1 MANPFCDSALDLLGL
16 QLENAFPIFVS
27 DASFYTM
34 AALVPIFPC
43 YILTKHIVTNAYK
56 LFKNYQK
63 SAKLQGHYSHHHIFV
78 GGRQV
83 GEIITQIP
91 SSPPIP
97 GFWEEVF

>member
-1 MANPFCDSALDLLGL
+1 
-16 QLENAFPIFVS
+16 
-27 DASFYTM
+27 M

-43 YILTKHIVTNAYK
+43 YILTKHTLTYAYK

-83 GEIITQIP
+83 GEILTQIP